1 MKTWQEET
9 RWEMERLMAA
19 SDGLLGLGQ
28 AGAPSDAVMEAR
40 GQVCAAVVVL
50 NTMLKRDRGE
60 LPKNSEQ

>member
-19 SDGLLGLGQ
+19 SDGLLAIGKM
-28 AGAPSDAVMEAR
+28 GAPAGDVMSAVDL
-40 GQVCAAVVVL
+40 VCGAVVVL